1 MIDAVVRVA
10 RTPVVLW
17 VAAALFAV
25 LASLPGS
32 VHTPSSDEAARVSCK
47 APLVY
52 VIDRSAMG
60 VPLQDDVATVQA
72 GVTCA
77 RRART
82 FLALGMVGALTLVA
96 SVVVLRRRDK
106 PRAGS

>member
-1 MIDAVVRVA
+1 MTDAVVRIA
-10 RTPVVLW
+10 RTPVLLW
-17 VAAALFAV
+17 LAVALFVA
-25 LASLPGS
+25 LASLPGA
-32 VHTPSSDEAARVSCK
+32 VQISSREEAARVSCK

-60 VPLQDDVATVQA
+60 VPLQDDVATIQA

-82 FLALGMVGALTLVA
+82 LLAVGMVGALTLVA
-96 SVVVLRRRDK
+96 LVVFLRRRDE
-106 PRAGS
+106 PPAGS